1 MTTSTR
7 NPKQFTML
15 SWGGGMPGIGYRS
28 ALPHLIQVSHICLPF
43 LTELPL
49 TATSEAS
56 NAACVPV
63 EVMAFGFAVIRK

>member
-15 SWGGGMPGIGYRS
+15 SWGGGIPGIGYRS
-28 ALPHLIQVSHICLPF
+28 ALPHLIELSHICLPL
-43 LTELPL
+43 LTGLPL

-56 NAACVPV
+56 NAACVSV
-63 EVMAFGFAVIRK
+63 EGMAFGFAIIRK